1 MLLLLRFLPFVVGV
15 LNALLFVWQ
24 SRSAGAY
31 PWIAIWTPLTVIVAG
46 YLIAGKRMAVG
57 QATERLLPP
66 ALALAA
72 GVMGL
77 LLMEGAWVTVV
88 LPLMAGSVSFLV
100 LELLFLLVYLP
111 TRYPVNGL
119 SHVNLSLVPVTIWL
133 TQYVAVGLTVFVHE
147 SRAIPV
153 IVQTV
158 VAALLFWST
167 SHVEALHDHRRR
179 WTALGAWLGLHIGL
193 LGAFL
198 PLRLGLHASLAA
210 ILLAV
215 ALRSR
220 RYGIMPSLT
229 TKLMRAEL
237 AAAAILVGLMVGTAR
252 WA

>member
-1 MLLLLRFLPFVVGV
+1 MLLLLRFLPFAVGA
-15 LNALLFVWQ
+15 LNAALFAWQ
-24 SRSAGAY
+24 SGSADAY
-31 PWIAIWTPLTVIVAG
+31 PWIALWAPLTVLVAG
-46 YLIAGKRMAVG
+46 FLIAGKRMAVW
-57 QATERLLPP
+57 QAAERLLPP

-72 GVMGL
+72 GVAGL
-77 LLMEGAWVTVV
+77 LLMEGGWARVV

-153 IVQTV
+153 IVQTA

-167 SHVEALHDHRRR
+167 SHVEAAPDGRRR

-210 ILLAV
+210 ILLAI

-220 RYGIMPSLT
+220 RYGIMPSVT
-229 TKLMRAEL
+229 PQLMRAEL
-237 AAAAILVGLMVGTAR
+237 AAAVILLGLMVGTAR